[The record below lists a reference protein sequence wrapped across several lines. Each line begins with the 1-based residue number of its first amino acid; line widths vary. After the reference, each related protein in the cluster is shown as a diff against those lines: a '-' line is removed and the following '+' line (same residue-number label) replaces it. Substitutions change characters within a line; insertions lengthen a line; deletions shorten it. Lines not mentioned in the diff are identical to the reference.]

1 MSVRKIAL
9 EAGVSTATVSR
20 VINSSG
26 IVNDETRK
34 KILRAIDKTGFK
46 PSPRQRKPPSSSSGL
61 KHGNF
66 VMVWTAPSSAVLSQ
80 TGQKMMLGVIDT
92 LKSVQARLTIDHI
105 DHSEHLPS
113 WILEGKVDGILLH
126 GPEPSPEI
134 CRRLRQFPTVWLLQA
149 GSTSFGDH
157 VQPDHYFAG
166 EMACKHLMEVGCQSV
181 CCISYTPTLLPP
193 LYWQTRALG
202 FRTTAELHRLPCKM
216 IEPPEPAPADMSG
229 KQRLAEKIVADFIKI
244 SPRPGGLFVCN
255 NLNVLVHRELLNR
268 GIVPMRD
275 LVYISAN
282 DEYLNPPTVGIDIFD
297 RSIGRLAAHALLWRI
312 NNPQMPIVTHSIKPR
327 LTIPQQLD
335 SEVKVD
341 PVI

>member
-46 PSPRQRKPPSSSSGL
+46 PSPRQRKPPSSLSGL

-66 VMVWTAPSSAVLSQ
+66 VMLWTAPSSAVLSQ